1 MHLASLIGFA
11 KWCLIAMVL
20 ANFNPFVALRMNTPT
35 IFTWMSQ
42 NKLYACLMVFF
53 LSNTIEGQ
61 LISTGAFEIIFND
74 VPVWSKIETGIPI
87 HLHYIYNIYS
97 MYICI
102 LQVFCQSQTLFLRI
116 YEVFHTKQN
125 LQVENGCH
133 LSGS

>member
-20 ANFNPFVALRMNTPT
+20 ANFNPFVALRMNTPA

-74 VPVWSKIETGIPI
+74 VPEYQSIFITFII
-87 HLHYIYNIYS
+87 YIQCTFVYCRFSVNHKLYFFR
-97 MYICI
+97 
-102 LQVFCQSQTLFLRI
+102 L

-125 LQVENGCH
+125 LPVRNGCH